1 MVAATTK
8 SPGARERCRGQ
19 KTKETTAPMSDTHHA
34 RNEQSPHL
42 SILDWVA
49 EEGER
54 AEEAVCS
61 LLRTIEEEHGIPFE
75 ETLALL

>member
-1 MVAATTK
+1 M
-8 SPGARERCRGQ
+8 P
-19 KTKETTAPMSDTHHA
+19 DTHDA

-42 SILDWVA
+42 SILAWVA
-49 EEGER
+49 EEGES

-61 LLRTIEEEHGIPFE
+61 LLSAIEEEHGIPFE